1 MSSAHDAQPTWT
13 ITVDRE
19 LCMGSG
25 LCVMYAPGTFSH
37 DEQAKAIVVDPAG
50 DPIDM
55 IRTAVDACPMHALQ
69 LDEGG

>member
-1 MSSAHDAQPTWT
+1 VSPAGTEEPSWT
-13 ITVDRE
+13 IAVDRD

-37 DEQAKAIVVDPAG
+37 DEEAKAIVVDPAG

-55 IRTAVDACPMHALQ
+55 IRTAVDACPMHALR
-69 LDEGG
+69 LEEGE